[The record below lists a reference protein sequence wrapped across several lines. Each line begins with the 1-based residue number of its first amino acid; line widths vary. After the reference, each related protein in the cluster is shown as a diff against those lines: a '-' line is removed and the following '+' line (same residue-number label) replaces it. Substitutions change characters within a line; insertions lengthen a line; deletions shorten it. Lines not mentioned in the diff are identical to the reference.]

1 VGAMDRSDLASDPRF
16 VTRADRLKNKE
27 ALYVILE
34 EIFLQK
40 TGEEWLELL
49 EGRLPAGP
57 INTVDMALSD
67 PQILARNMVVETTH
81 RSGEKMKLLGTPI
94 KMSSAGEPQFNPPP
108 ALGEHT
114 EQILQGLLNLSRAE
128 IKQLRDKKV
137 I

>member
-1 VGAMDRSDLASDPRF
+1 
-16 VTRADRLKNKE
+16 
-27 ALYVILE
+27 
-34 EIFLQK
+34 LQK
-40 TGEEWLELL
+40 TGEDWLELL

-67 PQILARNMVVETTH
+67 PQILARNMVVETIH

-94 KMSSAGEPQFNPPP
+94 KISPAGEPKFNPPP

-114 EQILQGLLNLSRAE
+114 GQILEGLLNFSPQE
-128 IKQLRDKKV
+128 IQKLREKKV